1 MGFLKNNNSAI
12 IRKLTIKTLKAN
24 KLRNIFAFIAIALTT
39 LLFISIFTIGTGI
52 INSLEHENMRQSG
65 SSAHAIFKYL
75 NEDDLDR
82 IKVHPLIK
90 EFGYSIMVGNEENS
104 KLLKHNAEI
113 RYETDKMAQM
123 TFCYPT
129 TGKMPQEENEIVTS
143 TKVLDLLGVL
153 HEIGQKLKI
162 EYNIQGEKR
171 SKEFVLSGF
180 YESEEASNL
189 SMILVSKSFVD
200 KELANIDLKN
210 SKFTSQDTGVIDL
223 DVMFESNFSIQEHLD
238 TILND
243 CVYSINQGAENNIE
257 AHINLAYMSTN
268 FNKDLTVPMIEAIL
282 LIILTGYL
290 IIYNIFQ
297 ISVVKDIRLYGL
309 LKTIGTTPKQI
320 RKIIINQAFLF
331 SFIGI
336 PIGLILGF
344 LIGNILLPI
353 IMSAMSIK
361 KYYISFYSIIFIG
374 ASIFSLITVYISCK
388 IPGEIA
394 ASVSPVEAARYNEV
408 KVKSKK
414 KIKKS
419 SQGINVYNMAFCNIL
434 RNKKKTIIVIISM
447 SLSLVLLNSVYTFIK
462 SFDMDKY
469 LSRFIIS
476 DFIVGNSNYFNDQ
489 KVFKNE
495 SDIVSEDLINAI
507 NNLDYIK
514 DGGKVYFNLGD
525 DKVLFNYYQRTA
537 QVYGLD
543 DFPMSQLKVVE
554 GNIDLEKLKSGKYI
568 LENVYTD
575 DFGNYEM
582 KSAPFDVG
590 QKVTLNL
597 ENSTNKEYEIMAK
610 VEMKDNMTVRYAAF
624 DTEEGYATRMILPS
638 NEFCNIVKK
647 PLPMIYMF
655 NVNKNNLDET
665 EKFIKNYIN
674 NIECNMNYESKKVYI
689 NEFKGVQNMILLVG
703 GILSIIIGFI
713 GILNFIN
720 AILTSI
726 ISRQIEFAIL
736 QSIGMTTKQL
746 KNMLKFEGIFYA
758 VATILVSLAISS
770 IVSITIV
777 HHIISD
783 SWFCKYNFT
792 ILPILITVPILLILG
807 VMVPSISYKATSRK
821 SIVERLRKL
830 E

>member
-1 MGFLKNNNSAI
+1 
-12 IRKLTIKTLKAN
+12 
-24 KLRNIFAFIAIALTT
+24 
-39 LLFISIFTIGTGI
+39 
-52 INSLEHENMRQSG
+52 
-65 SSAHAIFKYL
+65 
-75 NEDDLDR
+75 
-82 IKVHPLIK
+82 
-90 EFGYSIMVGNEENS
+90 
-104 KLLKHNAEI
+104 
-113 RYETDKMAQM
+113 
-123 TFCYPT
+123 
-129 TGKMPQEENEIVTS
+129 
-143 TKVLDLLGVL
+143 
-153 HEIGQKLKI
+153 GQKLKI